1 MSKLVN
7 YGRWSVALFF
17 ALQGLATLFA
27 AIADAVST
35 IRSGSG
41 SLYPTYEQLIESG
54 AFVVCSWGLV
64 KMHNWAY
71 WLATGICIL
80 EVMVIALL
88 VLSSFKTIFGTWF
101 VSDGIFLGSGSI
113 LIPALIACASLV
125 WLLLPPVRA
134 QYLQRE
140 FSA

>member
-1 MSKLVN
+1 MNKLVN
-7 YGRWSVALFF
+7 LGRWPVAIFF

-41 SLYPTYEQLIESG
+41 SLYPVYEQVIESG
-54 AFVVCSWGLV
+54 AFVACSWGLV
-64 KMHNWAY
+64 KMRNWAY

-88 VLSSFKTIFGTWF
+88 ALSSLKTIFSTWF
-101 VSDGIFLGSGSI
+101 VLDGIHFGSGSI
-113 LIPALIACASLV
+113 LIPGLIAFVSLV
-125 WLLLPPVRA
+125 WLFLPSVRA
-134 QYLQRE
+134 Q
-140 FSA
+140 